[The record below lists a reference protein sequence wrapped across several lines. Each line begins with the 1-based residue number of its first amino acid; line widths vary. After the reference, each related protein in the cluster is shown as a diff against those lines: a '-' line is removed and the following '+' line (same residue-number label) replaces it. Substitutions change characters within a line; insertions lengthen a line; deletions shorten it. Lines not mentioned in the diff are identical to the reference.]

1 MVRDKKNMEE
11 RGIRA
16 WEENKTYKAYNLL
29 NRASQLGSLSEEAR
43 DILKKSSLIL
53 SSKINRISLF
63 FLLISLIF
71 FLSIVIISELD
82 IINNEALEQL
92 ILYGFLISLGLG
104 SSFRFYFTLVFK
116 KSLEKSSS

>member
-1 MVRDKKNMEE
+1 MED

-16 WEENKTYKAYNLL
+16 WEERKIYKAYNLL
-29 NRASQLGSLSEEAR
+29 NMASQLGSLSEEAR

-63 FLLISLIF
+63 FLLISFIF

-92 ILYGFLISLGLG
+92 ILYGFFIFFVLG
-104 SSFRFYFTLVFK
+104 SSFRFYFTLIFK
-116 KSLEKSSS
+116 KSLEKYSS

>member
-1 MVRDKKNMEE
+1 MISDKKNMED

-16 WEENKTYKAYNLL
+16 WEERKIYKAYNLL
-29 NRASQLGSLSEEAR
+29 NMASQLGSLSEEAR

-63 FLLISLIF
+63 FLLISFIF

-92 ILYGFLISLGLG
+92 ILYGFFIFFVLG
-104 SSFRFYFTLVFK
+104 SSFRFYFTLIFK
-116 KSLEKSSS
+116 KSLEKYSS